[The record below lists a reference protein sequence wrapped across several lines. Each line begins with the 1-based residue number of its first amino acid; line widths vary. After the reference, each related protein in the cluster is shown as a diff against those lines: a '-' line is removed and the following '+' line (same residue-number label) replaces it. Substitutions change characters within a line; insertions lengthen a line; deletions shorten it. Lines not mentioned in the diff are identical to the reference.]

1 MLLRIRTDE
10 TESTVRARILAL
22 ILIAFSAAVL
32 PIARADI
39 AALLPTCNACHGR
52 DGVSEMPGVPTI
64 AGVSALVTQN
74 ALIDYRARARPCV
87 TQLKADRIAMDM
99 CGPATL
105 VGEQDIGA
113 IADYYAELSYHA
125 KTQQTDPAKVAIGR
139 EIHDRDCEICHVD
152 GGRDPSQNTGILA
165 GQDLVYSLQA
175 LEYYAQGARPMSRPK
190 QVIFSQLDAEAL
202 EALAHFYASQQ

>member
-1 MLLRIRTDE
+1 MLLRIRIDV
-10 TESTVRARILAL
+10 TESTLRDRILAL
-22 ILIAFSAAVL
+22 ILIAFSAAAL

-39 AALLPTCNACHGR
+39 AALLPTCNACHGP
-52 DGVSEMPGVPTI
+52 DGVSAMPGVPTI
-64 AGVSALVTQN
+64 AGISALVTEN

-87 TQLKADRIAMDM
+87 TQQYSDRIPMDM

-105 VGEQDIGA
+105 VDEQDIGA

-152 GGRDPSQNTGILA
+152 GGRDPNQDTGILA
-165 GQDLVYSLQA
+165 GQDLVYLRQA
-175 LEYYAQGARPMSRPK
+175 LEDFAQQARPMSRPK

>member
-1 MLLRIRTDE
+1 MRVVLL
-10 TESTVRARILAL
+10 
-22 ILIAFSAAVL
+22 AAITTISV
-32 PIARADI
+32 PNADADI
-39 AALLPTCNACHGR
+39 AALLPMCNACHGV

-74 ALIDYRARARPCV
+74 ALIDYRARTRPCV

-105 VGEQDIGA
+105 VDEQDVGA

-152 GGRDPSQNTGILA
+152 GGRDPSQDTGILA
-165 GQDLVYSLQA
+165 GQDLVYLRQA
-175 LEYYAQGARPMSRPK
+175 LEDFAQQARPMSRPK